1 MNQILIRL
9 EPEMGAK
16 VAAIMKERRWKGQAF
31 GMAMLECYLGLM
43 DTSDNK
49 KPAGTGVAVAG
60 KKKPQTKRFA
70 KPSQDEVAREFEVKG
85 SLTCLDDA
93 DTFFNHYESNGWKVG
108 KNGMKNWK
116 ATVAQ
121 WHKRNQE
128 GNNHGKNKPTKVSDL
143 DLDAIDY

>member
-1 MNQILIRL
+1 MTVDMMEMMASLINRIESL
-9 EPEMGAK
+9 EEEVGK
-16 VAAIMKERRWKGQAF
+16 
-31 GMAMLECYLGLM
+31 L
-43 DTSDNK
+43 
-49 KPAGTGVAVAG
+49 
-60 KKKPQTKRFA
+60 KKKPKLPVKRLA
-70 KPSQDEVAREFEVKG
+70 KPTINELAIEFQAKG

-128 GNNHGKNKPTKVSDL
+128 GNTHGKDQSKAISGR
-143 DLDAIDY
+143 DAITFNTTDF